1 MAPRLLCVAPLER
14 IEKQMKEEM
23 TMGRFK
29 GMFAA
34 AFTVAMMFAGSA
46 LAQEIVDSGNHAK
59 PNKSDFEIG
68 DTSWVDQEAFIKAG
82 HRCVTEQPTEDEAMR
97 IEANYLDALLS
108 TPRFSIASVSSPVSI
123 TVNFHVIRNS
133 SGGGDVSDARLNS
146 QISTLNSAYSG
157 RGFTFVR
164 GTTDRTNNSTWY
176 TMGPG
181 TSAESA
187 CKNYFTGIASNNA
200 NYVLNFYSAA
210 PGGGLLGW
218 ATFPWNLSGNPR
230 MDGVVI
236 LNSSINGGSAAP
248 YNLGDTAVHE
258 IGHWLGLYHTFQ
270 GGCGTGNNT
279 TSGDYVADTY
289 AEASAASGCPS
300 GRNTCSAAGNDP
312 ITNFMDYTDDSCM
325 YLFSSGQVS
334 RMVNMAA
341 TYRPSL

>member
-1 MAPRLLCVAPLER
+1 MVSRLLCVAPLAESGKQ
-14 IEKQMKEEM
+14 EKREM
-23 TMGRFK
+23 TMGRAR
-29 GMFAA
+29 GLFAA
-34 AFTVAMMFAGSA
+34 LCTTMMMFAGSA
-46 LAQEIVDSGNHAK
+46 FAQEIVDSGNHSK
-59 PNKSDFEIG
+59 INKADFEMG
-68 DTSWVDQEAFIKAG
+68 DITWVDQDAFIRSGA
-82 HRCVTEQPTEDEAMR
+82 RCVTETPTPDEAVR

-108 TPRFSIASVSSPVSI
+108 TPRYSISSVSSPVSI
-123 TVNFHVIRNS
+123 TVNFHVIRS
-133 SGGGDVSDARLNS
+133 STGAGDVSDSRLNS
-146 QISTLNSAYSG
+146 QITTLNNAYSG

-176 TMGPG
+176 TMAPG
-181 TSAESA
+181 TTAESA

-200 NYVLNFYSAA
+200 KYVLNFYSAA

-279 TSGDYVADTY
+279 TSGDYVADTN
-289 AEASAASGCPS
+289 AEASAASGCPT
-300 GRNTCSAAGNDP
+300 GRNTCSATGNDP
-312 ITNFMDYTDDSCM
+312 ITNYMDYSDDNCM
-325 YLFSSGQVS
+325 YLFSSGQTS

-341 TYRPSL
+341 TYRSSL

>member
-1 MAPRLLCVAPLER
+1 
-14 IEKQMKEEM
+14 
-23 TMGRFK
+23 MGRAR
-29 GMFAA
+29 GLFAA
-34 AFTVAMMFAGSA
+34 VCTTMVMFAGSA
-46 LAQEIVDSGNHAK
+46 VAQEVVESGNHSK
-59 PNKSDFEIG
+59 INKADFEMG
-68 DTSWVDQEAFIKAG
+68 DITWVDQDAFIRSGA
-82 HRCVTEQPTEDEAMR
+82 RCVTETPTPDEAAR

-108 TPRFSIASVSSPVSI
+108 TPRYSISSVSSPVSI
-123 TVNFHVIRNS
+123 TVNFHVIRS
-133 SGGGDVSDARLNS
+133 STGAGDVSDTRLNS

-176 TMGPG
+176 TMAPG
-181 TSAESA
+181 TTAESA

-200 NYVLNFYSAA
+200 KYVLNFYSAA

-218 ATFPWNLSGNPR
+218 ATFPWNLSGTPR

-279 TSGDYVADTY
+279 TSGDYVADTN
-289 AEASAASGCPS
+289 AEASAASGCPT
-300 GRNTCSAAGNDP
+300 GRNTCSATGNDP
-312 ITNFMDYTDDSCM
+312 ITNYMDYSDDNCM
-325 YLFSSGQVS
+325 YLFSTGQTS

-341 TYRPSL
+341 SYRPSL